1 MLAPSTH
8 KPPYNQ
14 RLVRLEGGASHV
26 VLVLS
31 LRAIACDA
39 SHKHPV
45 SRSLQ
50 AWASAGDGGVA
61 SWPAIPS
68 LGFGE
73 VSCDV
78 AQK

>member
-1 MLAPSTH
+1 M
-8 KPPYNQ
+8 
-14 RLVRLEGGASHV
+14 
-26 VLVLS
+26 VLVSL
-31 LRAIACDA
+31 LRAIAYNA

-50 AWASAGDGGVA
+50 AWVGAGDGGVV
-61 SWPAIPS
+61 SWPVIPS